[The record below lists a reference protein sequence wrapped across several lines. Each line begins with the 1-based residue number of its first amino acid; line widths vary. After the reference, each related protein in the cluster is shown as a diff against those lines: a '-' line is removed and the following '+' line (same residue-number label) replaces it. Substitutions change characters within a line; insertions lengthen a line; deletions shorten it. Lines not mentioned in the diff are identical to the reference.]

1 VILSVIV
8 TAQSTA
14 PGAPGQDAQWLSA
27 GKQAIGTSANPESKV
42 WFTLANGVLTE
53 VMYPNV
59 QTANVQMLQ
68 FVVVNPKTKKVE
80 TEWDDA
86 NHQIKA
92 LRPDSLSFQQI
103 NTAKSGQWK
112 ITKTYATD
120 SKKNQLSISILFDV
134 KDLALELYVY
144 FDPSMNN
151 SGMNDTSWTRQDV
164 FAASDG
170 DKFSALIS
178 NGGFTRMTNGFS
190 GMSDGLTQ
198 LRQTGQLTTYIRA
211 EKGNVVQFARL
222 IPFGAVPAEVKKG
235 NRIKRLINIYGLSL
249 GFGGSEAEAISVA
262 RAGGSNRLVTG
273 DQDYD
278 TGWADFVKT
287 LPKVDPRYQAQ
298 FNMAAM
304 VVKALEDKTTRGGN
318 VASLSVPWGGGG
330 NGNEG
335 GTGYRM
341 VWSRDLY
348 HVFTAFL
355 AIGDKAAAERA
366 LDFLFKIQQKEDG
379 SFPQNSSLNGKEGWG
394 SLQMDEVGYPLIMAW
409 QLGRFDKDTWS
420 HVKKAADF
428 IVAKGPFSP
437 QERWEERPGY
447 SPSTIAAQIA
457 GLVCAADIAK
467 RNGDNA
473 SAEIYLKT
481 ADNWVANV
489 EKWTATTKGKY
500 GDGNYY
506 LRISEKGE
514 PDGNHKIELNNNAGT
529 FYEHEIVDAGFLE
542 LVRLGIKRADDPLIV
557 KSLKVIDELI
567 KIDTPSG
574 PAFYRYNHDGYG
586 EMDDGRKW
594 NFDGKYTGRGRP
606 WPLLSGE
613 RGQYEIALY
622 QAMESARFQEKL
634 KAVPI
639 ISTLGRPGPISRATA
654 VKDRNLASAYGR
666 LDHMLAFASES
677 LMLPEQ
683 IWDKKTAPPN
693 ADRRFMPDLKFG
705 KGTGSAT
712 PLAWS
717 MGQFIRLAINLKAGR
732 NLDTPQIVYDRYVRG
747 VK

>member
-1 VILSVIV
+1 VIFAV
-8 TAQSTA
+8 TIAAQTTA

-86 NHQIKA
+86 NHEIKA

-103 NTAKSGQWK
+103 NTAKSGAWK
-112 ITKTYATD
+112 ITKTYTTD
-120 SKKNQLSISILFDV
+120 PKRASVLVNVTFTTKNN
-134 KDLALELYVY
+134 ALNLYAF
-144 FDPSMNN
+144 FDPSMGNR
-151 SGMNDTSWTRQDV
+151 GMGNDGRVVLDALTGANDLSKDGPAAALRFSSPIDEATS
-164 FAASDG
+164 
-170 DKFSALIS
+170 
-178 NGGFTRMTNGFS
+178 GFS
-190 GMSDGLTQ
+190 GTSDGIEQ
-198 LRQTGQLTTYIRA
+198 LRANGEISTQYQRA
-211 EKGNVVQFARL
+211 EDGNIVQMARMVRPGNFTAVLSFANNY
-222 IPFGAVPAEVKKG
+222 K
-235 NRIKRLINIYGLSL
+235 S
-249 GFGGSEAEAISVA
+249 AIEVA
-262 RAGGSNRLVTG
+262 RASLWEGFSSVSAG
-273 DQDYD
+273 YD
-278 TGWADFVKT
+278 RGWSEIAKT
-287 LPKVDPRYQAQ
+287 LPKVDPKYQRQ
-298 FNMAAM
+298 FNMAAI

-330 NGNEG
+330 NGNTG

-341 VWSRDLY
+341 IWSRDLY
-348 HVFTAFL
+348 HVFTAYL

-409 QLGRFDKDTWS
+409 QIGKFDKETYEK

-473 SAEIYLKT
+473 SSETYLKT
-481 ADNWVANV
+481 ADTWAENV
-489 EKWTATTKGKY
+489 ERWTATTKGKY

-542 LVRLGIKRADDPLIV
+542 LVRLGIKPADDPLIV

-567 KIDTPSG
+567 KIETPSG

-594 NFDGKYTGRGRP
+594 NFDGKYTGKGRP

-613 RGQYEIALY
+613 RGQYELALHNEY
-622 QAMESARFQEKL
+622 VAALRQPRTC
-634 KAVPI
+634 PN
-639 ISTLGRPGPISRATA
+639 GRPCPPPKPSIEYLVA
-654 VKDRNLASAYGR
+654 VRTR
-666 LDHMLAFASES
+666 LNHILAFASES

-717 MGQFIRLAINLKAGR
+717 MGQFIRLATNLKAGR
-732 NLDTPQIVYDRYVRG
+732 NLDTPQIVYDRYVKGIR
-747 VK
+747 